1 MSPYNDERSFIR
13 QISQGDQKA
22 FSEMYDRYK
31 PVLYRFVFNILKS
44 ADLTNDSCQEIFI
57 KIWEDR
63 TRLHEVMS
71 FKYYLLTVGK
81 NHSLNVLKK
90 VLSEEKTL
98 SAFISNYNEVN
109 NELEEK
115 MQSDEYQDFINSVL
129 ITLTPQSRK
138 IFQLC
143 RQQGLSYDEAAMMMG
158 VSRNII
164 KKHMIKSMKIFKV
177 AVEKDLGIAF
187 NVLSAITFFL
197 GDFESLLFV

>member
-1 MSPYNDERSFIR
+1 MDSYNDEKVILR
-13 QISQGDQKA
+13 QIAQGDEKA
-22 FSEMYDRYK
+22 FSEIYDRYK
-31 PVLYRFVFNILKS
+31 SILYRFVFNILKS

-63 TRLHEVMS
+63 NKLNDVMS

-81 NHSLNVLKK
+81 NHSLNTLKK
-90 VLSEEKTL
+90 VLSEEKTH

-115 MQSDEYQDFINSVL
+115 LQYDEYQEFINSVL
-129 ITLTPQSRK
+129 ITLTPESRR
-138 IFQLC
+138 IFELC
-143 RQQGLSYDEAAMMMG
+143 RQQEMTYDEAAVVMG

-164 KKHMIKSMKIFKV
+164 KKRMIKSMKVFKV

-187 NVLSAITFFL
+187 NTFVAIAFTS
-197 GDFESLLFV
+197 GDI